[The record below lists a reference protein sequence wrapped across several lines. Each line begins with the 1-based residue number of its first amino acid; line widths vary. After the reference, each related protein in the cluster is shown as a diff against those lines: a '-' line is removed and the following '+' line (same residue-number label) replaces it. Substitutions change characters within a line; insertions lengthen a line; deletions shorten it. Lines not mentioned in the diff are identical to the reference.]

1 MGDLTHTGD
10 DRLQAY
16 LPWHRQSPHWLWEE
30 YTIVCLARVCAHFFS
45 RPTYRFIR
53 YTLNH
58 LKLDQLVGVK
68 LHGPLGVAFGWF
80 GASQGDQP
88 GFTVT
93 IEFSRH
99 GRMLALFALQS
110 GFQVSQD
117 KRFTSP
123 LDGRR
128 FAGGNQAIEIVTFLR
143 EQAHFIAFGWQKTS
157 VPPRVNFRPVPR
169 ITQWPLCINL
179 SVVEH

>member
-1 MGDLTHTGD
+1 MAQTKSALALGGIH
-10 DRLQAY
+10 
-16 LPWHRQSPHWLWEE
+16 H
-30 YTIVCLARVCAHFFS
+30 CLFSQGLSSFFS

-123 LDGRR
+123 LDG
-128 FAGGNQAIEIVTFLR
+128 QA
-143 EQAHFIAFGWQKTS
+143 AHVEGIA
-157 VPPRVNFRPVPR
+157 NLLIRPSSTLWTLV
-169 ITQWPLCINL
+169 
-179 SVVEH
+179 SF